1 MINLCVSVRAE
12 CPTVVHAIQAS
23 SRPFFLAGVLLSL
36 VVIRASREVEHLVLR
51 VLVLLPP
58 EEDEAAEEATKEE
71 NETKTD
77 HSDEA
82 DQERGVGRVG
92 SDEPLVGG
100 GQVPAPVAAGG
111 VAALH
116 LAARVLELSTD
127 VDRQPRDVRLLR
139 AFPLRHKALVV
150 DSTRFWGQV
159 GIVCRYLY

>member
-1 MINLCVSVRAE
+1 MINLCVSVGAE
-12 CPTVVHAIQAS
+12 CPTVVYAIQAS

-71 NETKTD
+71 NEPKTD

-150 DSTRFWGQV
+150 DSTRLSD
-159 GIVCRYLY
+159 YHAASL